1 MAPQQLILVLQTSV
15 APCVIISGV
24 GLLVLSMTNRFGR
37 PIDRIRLLAVEL
49 EKTPENE
56 REPIKDQIKLLYRR
70 ALLLQRA
77 IIFSVLSIFLVAT
90 VILGLFLDSL
100 LGLGLEMAIELLFAG
115 SVVCVVVGLAFFLTD
130 IGLTLDS
137 VKIEI
142 KRHGIDVK
150 Q

>member
-37 PIDRIRLLAVEL
+37 PIDRIACLLAVEL

-115 SVVCVVVGLAFFLTD
+115 SVVCVVVGLAFFSDGYRLNT
-130 IGLTLDS
+130 
-137 VKIEI
+137 
-142 KRHGIDVK
+142 
-150 Q
+150 

>member
-56 REPIKDQIKLLYRR
+56 REPIKEQIKLLYRR

-115 SVVCVVVGLAFFLTD
+115 SVGCVVVGLAFFLMD

-142 KRHGIDVK
+142 KRHGVDVK

>member
-56 REPIKDQIKLLYRR
+56 RESIKEQIKLLYRR

-90 VILGLFLDSL
+90 VILSLFLDSL

-115 SVVCVVVGLAFFLTD
+115 GVVCVVVGLAFFLMD
-130 IGLTLDS
+130 ISLTLDS

>member
-1 MAPQQLILVLQTSV
+1 MATQQLILVLQTSV

-49 EKTPENE
+49 EKTSENE
-56 REPIKDQIKLLYRR
+56 REPIKEQIKLLYRR
-70 ALLLQRA
+70 AKLLQRA
-77 IIFSVLSIFLVAT
+77 IIFSVFSIFLVAT
-90 VILGLFLDSL
+90 VILSLFLDSL

-115 SVVCVVVGLAFFLTD
+115 SVVCVVVGLVFFLMD

>member
-56 REPIKDQIKLLYRR
+56 REPIKEQIKLLYRR
-70 ALLLQRA
+70 ALLLQHA

-115 SVVCVVVGLAFFLTD
+115 SVVCVVVGLAFFLMD

>member
-1 MAPQQLILVLQTSV
+1 MATQQLILVLQTSV

-56 REPIKDQIKLLYRR
+56 REPIKEQIKLLYRR
-70 ALLLQRA
+70 AMLLQRA
-77 IIFSVLSIFLVAT
+77 IIFSVFSIFLVAT
-90 VILGLFLDSL
+90 VILSLFLDSL
-100 LGLGLEMAIELLFAG
+100 LGLGLEMAIELLFVG
-115 SVVCVVVGLAFFLTD
+115 SVVCVVVGLVFFLMD

>member
-1 MAPQQLILVLQTSV
+1 MATPQLILVLQTSV

-56 REPIKDQIKLLYRR
+56 REPIKEQIKLLYRR
-70 ALLLQRA
+70 AMLLQRA
-77 IIFSVLSIFLVAT
+77 IIFSVFSIFLVAT
-90 VILGLFLDSL
+90 VILSLFLDSL

-115 SVVCVVVGLAFFLTD
+115 SVVCVVVGLVFFLMD

>member
-1 MAPQQLILVLQTSV
+1 MATQQLILVLQTSV

-56 REPIKDQIKLLYRR
+56 REPIKEQIKLLYRR
-70 ALLLQRA
+70 AMLLQRA
-77 IIFSVLSIFLVAT
+77 IIFSVFSIFLVAT
-90 VILGLFLDSL
+90 VILSLFLDSL

-115 SVVCVVVGLAFFLTD
+115 SVVCVVVGLVFFLMD